1 MSQLKSRA
9 LISQFYYGIRFI
21 RRVEETI
28 AEIYPSDKIKSPVH
42 LSIGQESV
50 AVGVCAALNADD
62 VVSATYR
69 GHATYLAKGGNLKKM
84 MAELYGKSDGC
95 AGGKAGSMH
104 LVGMEKYILG
114 ASAVVGTTIPISLG
128 YALALQRESL
138 NRVIALFFG
147 DGSTE
152 EGVFIDSLNFA
163 AIHKLPALFIME
175 NNSLAIHSPIENR
188 QATDRLCDRVN
199 TYGIPTHRIE
209 GNDVFEIY
217 ENSKTAIESLR
228 QGKGPV
234 FLECMTYRWREHV
247 GPEEDYDQNYRTR
260 KELENWQKKDQMT
273 RLAEMIEL
281 KKKDKIDNQI
291 EDEIREAVLFAEDSN
306 FPTIEEL
313 EKHVFA

>member
-1 MSQLKSRA
+1 
-9 LISQFYYGIRFI
+9 
-21 RRVEETI
+21 
-28 AEIYPSDKIKSPVH
+28 
-42 LSIGQESV
+42 
-50 AVGVCAALNADD
+50 
-62 VVSATYR
+62 
-69 GHATYLAKGGNLKKM
+69 M

-104 LVGMEKYILG
+104 LVGMDKYILG

-147 DGSTE
+147 DGATE
-152 EGVFIDSLNFA
+152 EGVFNESLNFA

-175 NNSLAIHSPIENR
+175 NNSLAIHSRIEKR

-217 ENSKTAIESLR
+217 KNSKTAIESLR

>member
-21 RRVEETI
+21 RRVEEAI

-128 YALALQRESL
+128 YALALQREKL

-147 DGSTE
+147 DGATE
-152 EGVFIDSLNFA
+152 EGVFNESLNFA

-175 NNSLAIHSPIENR
+175 NNSLAIHSPIEKR